1 VIEVGRME
9 IIFIH
14 QYVPDDSSLD
24 EKDVLEQRD
33 ELAEIFIQMGY
44 TIRSRAIQSHLD
56 LLSLQ
61 ELSNTQCIVFNLCES
76 LFGRDDLM
84 FLAPFMLEQYGI
96 PFTGSGSAAIALS
109 CHKLE
114 SKKLMIKHGI
124 PTPAYITSDSHYH
137 ENLHGTYIIKPYNT
151 HASINITQESIVQV
165 QSRADFNALKEK
177 LVSSPNLF
185 AEEYIDGREFNIS
198 LLLTDEGVKILPH
211 AEIHFDNYPPD
222 KYKIVDYEAK
232 WVHDSFAYEN
242 TNRSFSFTEKDR
254 PILQEIDKISL
265 QLWDIF
271 KLNGYARIDFRV
283 RDDSVFV
290 LEVNANP
297 CISIYSGFMAAVQ
310 QYGLTF
316 EEAFDIIIKHP
327 VISKKYICE
336 ADEAYN

>member
-1 VIEVGRME
+1 MIEVGRME

-114 SKKLMIKHGI
+114 SKKLMMQQGI

-316 EEAFDIIIKHP
+316 EEALDIIIKHP

>member
-1 VIEVGRME
+1 ME

-14 QYVPDDSSLD
+14 QYVPNTAPLD

-44 TIRSRAIQSHLD
+44 TVGSRAIQSHLD

-61 ELSNTQCIVFNLCES
+61 ELSQNRCIVFNLTES

-84 FLAPFMLEQYGI
+84 FLAPFMLEQNGI
-96 PFTGSGSAAIALS
+96 PFTGSGSQAVALS

-114 SKKLMIKHGI
+114 SKKLFMQYGI
-124 PTPAYITSDSHYH
+124 PTPAYITGDSEYH
-137 ENLHGTYIIKPYNT
+137 ETLNGTYIIKPYNT
-151 HASINITQESIVQV
+151 HASINITQDSIVQI
-165 QSRADFNALKEK
+165 QSHSDFNILKEK
-177 LVSSPNLF
+177 LMSSPNLF

-198 LLLTDEGVKILPH
+198 LLLTDDGVQILPH

-242 TNRSFSFTEKDR
+242 TNQSFSFTQEDR
-254 PILQEIDKISL
+254 PILQNIDTISFKI
-265 QLWDIF
+265 WDIF

-283 RDDSVFV
+283 KNNEVFV

-297 CISIYSGFMAAVQ
+297 CISIYSGFMAAVKE
-310 QYGLTF
+310 YGLTF
-316 EEAFDIIIKHP
+316 AQALDSIIKHP
-327 VISKKYICE
+327 VISKK
-336 ADEAYN
+336 

>member
-1 VIEVGRME
+1 ME

-14 QYVPDDSSLD
+14 QYVPDNAPLD

-44 TIRSRAIQSHLD
+44 TVGSRAIQSHLD

-61 ELSNTQCIVFNLCES
+61 ELLQSRCIVFNLCES

-96 PFTGSGSAAIALS
+96 PFTGSGSHAIALS

-114 SKKLMIKHGI
+114 SKKLMMQHGI
-124 PTPAYITSDSHYH
+124 PTPSYITGDSEYH
-137 ENLHGTYIIKPYNT
+137 ETLNGIYIIKPYNT
-151 HASINITQESIVQV
+151 HASINITQDSIVQV
-165 QSRADFNALKEK
+165 QSRSDFNTLKEK

-198 LLLTDEGVKILPH
+198 LLLTDDGVQILPH

-242 TNRSFSFTEKDR
+242 TNRSFSFTQEDR
-254 PILQEIDKISL
+254 PILDEIDRISL

-283 RDDSVFV
+283 KNNEVFV

-297 CISIYSGFMAAVQ
+297 CISIYSGFMAAVRE
-310 QYGLTF
+310 YGLSF
-316 EEAFDIIIKHP
+316 SQALDIIIKHP

-336 ADEAYN
+336 ADEAFN

>member
-1 VIEVGRME
+1 ME

-14 QYVPDDSSLD
+14 QYVPSNAPLD
-24 EKDVLEQRD
+24 EIDVLEQRD
-33 ELAEIFIQMGY
+33 ELAEIFIPMGY
-44 TIRSRAIQSHLD
+44 TVTSRAIQSHLD

-61 ELSNTQCIVFNLCES
+61 ELSHSRCIVFNLCES

-84 FLAPFMLEQYGI
+84 FLAPFMLEQYDI
-96 PFTGSGSAAIALS
+96 PFTGSGSHAVALS

-114 SKKLMIKHGI
+114 SKKLMMQYGI
-124 PTPAYITSDSHYH
+124 PTPAYITSDSVYH
-137 ENLHGTYIIKPYNT
+137 ESLNGTYIIKPYNT
-151 HASINITQESIVQV
+151 HASINITQDSIVQV
-165 QSRADFNALKEK
+165 QSRSDFNTLKEK
-177 LVSSPNLF
+177 LMASPNLF

-198 LLLTDEGVKILPH
+198 LLLTDDGVKILPH

-242 TNRSFSFTEKDR
+242 TNRSFSFTEEDR
-254 PILQEIDKISL
+254 PILHEIDRISL

-283 RDDSVFV
+283 KNNEVFV

-310 QYGLTF
+310 EYGLTF
-316 EEAFDIIIKHP
+316 AQALDIIIKHP

-336 ADEAYN
+336 ADEAFN